1 MRSLYPHIQA
11 LKFAIEGFADD
22 HQLFKSFLPVFQTEV
37 LGYGIDECLR
47 EVSAWMNEYF
57 LKLNQSKTKILVL
70 GPPSVLSEIMIK
82 GTFAG
87 DTCIRFVSSAKNL
100 GVWLDEYLDFGTH
113 IRKVVSTTFMVIRAI
128 SKVKSFL
135 PREYL
140 STVVCSLVLS
150 RLDYCNALFYAI
162 KKNEIDLLQSAQNAA
177 IRLIK
182 GGHKFDRIS
191 LSPVYEEMHWL
202 HIEER
207 IVFKI
212 CLIVHKC
219 VWGRGPESY
228 KEIIMISNPRT
239 LKLVEKRF
247 SSEYGKRAFSCA
259 GPKIWNSLPLDIR
272 AEVETELFKKKL
284 KSLLM
289 TKSDELYRMVNMR

>member
-259 GPKIWNSLPLDIR
+259 GPKIWNSLPLDIG